1 MATSCALIDI
11 DCSRLERP
19 FAANDNALAGTD
31 ENGTLL
37 WEERYSRLTYMQARF
52 YDPMIGR
59 LLSIDPVD
67 FMSTGNPAMFNRY
80 AYSFNDPI
88 NLFDKDGRAPD
99 SVMDRRNQGAFQ
111 VGQNIAR
118 SPTKIDDAILGG
130 VVAVMAAPAA
140 ITAATACTGAC
151 PAIAI
156 GAGAGTAFEGNNQRQ
171 AGEFN
176 PVKLGAA
183 AAVGAA
189 GGAGSLVSKTIAGQ
203 MTGAAASAGLAGS
216 TVEMLNQ
223 ASNGTVDGLG
233 VATAGAKAGA
243 GAAFGAGVGG
253 AVGKG
258 LTGTSAF
265 GAPGSLS
272 NGGAAFGAALGEA
285 ASGATIEVIDDE
297 RSR

>member
-1 MATSCALIDI
+1 
-11 DCSRLERP
+11 
-19 FAANDNALAGTD
+19 
-31 ENGTLL
+31 
-37 WEERYSRLTYMQARF
+37 MQTG
-52 YDPMIGR
+52 DPR
-59 LLSIDPVD
+59 
-67 FMSTGNPAMFNRY
+67 MFNRY
-80 AYSFNDPI
+80 AYSYNDPI
-88 NLFDKDGRAPD
+88 NMFDADGRKPD
-99 SVMDRRNQGAFQ
+99 SVMDRQMQGAFQ
-111 VGQNIAR
+111 MGQNIAR
-118 SPTKIDDAILGG
+118 SPTKVDDAILGG

-140 ITAATACTGAC
+140 IVAATVCTGAC

-156 GAGAGTAFEGNNQRQ
+156 GAGAGTGTAFEGNNQRQ

-189 GGAGSLVSKTIAGQ
+189 GGAGSLVSKTIGGQ
-203 MTGAAASAGLAGS
+203 MAGAAASAGLAGS

-223 ASNGTVDGLG
+223 AANGTVDGLG
-233 VATAGAKAGA
+233 VATAAAKAGA

-265 GAPGSLS
+265 GAAGSLS